1 MIEDRRPNIVVVEK
15 VKKETTIIDVAM
27 PGDT

>member
-1 MIEDRRPNIVVVEK
+1 MIEDRRPNTVVVEK
-15 VKKETTIIDVAM
+15 VQKETTIIDVAI